1 MKITLFLLQQLKLFF
16 EISPES
22 LSQENLEYSA
32 DFLTNIVEFK
42 KLSNEEIE
50 VSVLSP
56 VLNQNNGKNFIDLNY
71 ILHVIFENI

>member
-1 MKITLFLLQQLKLFF
+1 MQQLKLFF

>member
-1 MKITLFLLQQLKLFF
+1 MF
-16 EISPES
+16 EFSPES
-22 LSQENLEYSA
+22 LSQENLNASA

-42 KLSNEEIE
+42 KLNNEE

-56 VLNQNNGKNFIDLNY
+56 ALNQNNGKNFIDLNY

>member
-1 MKITLFLLQQLKLFF
+1 MF
-16 EISPES
+16 EFSPES
-22 LSQENLEYSA
+22 LSQENLNASA

-42 KLSNEEIE
+42 KLNNEEIE

-71 ILHVIFENI
+71 ILHVVFENI